1 MSISE
6 RRYFPKVCTL
16 VPYHPCKSNTCV
28 DVLNVPRWWASCTV
42 ASNIVFWRD
51 HDHGGHFPATEIPDV
66 LVQDIRDFSKAINP
80 TRMVGLIRS
89 GKLKK

>member
-1 MSISE
+1 
-6 RRYFPKVCTL
+6 
-16 VPYHPCKSNTCV
+16 
-28 DVLNVPRWWASCTV
+28 V